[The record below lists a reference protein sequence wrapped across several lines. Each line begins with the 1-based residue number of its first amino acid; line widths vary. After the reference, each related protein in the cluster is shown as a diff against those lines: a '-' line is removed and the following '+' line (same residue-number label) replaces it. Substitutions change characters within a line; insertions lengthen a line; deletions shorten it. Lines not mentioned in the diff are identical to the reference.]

1 VTVTNLSGSGP
12 SQIDVFDASG
22 SQVMDAITHDASHQL
37 DVNDLRDGMY
47 IVRVTSGR
55 SAHTQRIVI
64 TGRP

>member
-1 VTVTNLSGSGP
+1 
-12 SQIDVFDASG
+12 
-22 SQVMDAITHDASHQL
+22 MDAITHDASHQL